1 MTMDELIKEIIKL
14 INQSTKSINIR
25 ISGHGA
31 SGKSTF
37 TNHLISK
44 LEDEIYN
51 LLETDPYI
59 IDSSIRK
66 LAYVE
71 YDFSGQKY
79 KEKITGCMPLAH
91 ELNSLKRDILALK
104 NGMDII
110 TINEP
115 WAPSVK
121 LNGNR
126 KINIFEG
133 LSLFILDKAL
143 FDISIVFKCDE
154 ETEMLRRLDRDVNI
168 RGGNPDSIKLTQALR
183 RRQYEH
189 FMMPLEFEFDY
200 VIDTSNNA
208 FIMEKSI

>member
-1 MTMDELIKEIIKL
+1 MTMDEFIKEIIKL
-14 INQSTKSINIR
+14 INQSTQSINIR

-44 LEDEIYN
+44 LEHETYN

-59 IDSSIRK
+59 IDSGIRK
-66 LAYVE
+66 LAYAE
-71 YDFSGQKY
+71 YVFNGQKY

-104 NGMDII
+104 KGMDII
-110 TINEP
+110 TIDEP

-126 KINIFEG
+126 QINIFEG
-133 LSLFILDKAL
+133 LSLFFLDKAL

-154 ETEMLRRLDRDVNI
+154 KTEILRRLDRDVNI
-168 RGGNPDSIKLTQALR
+168 RGGNSDYIKSTQALR

-189 FMMPLEFEFDY
+189 FMKPLEAEFDY
-200 VIDTSNNA
+200 VIETSNNT

>member
-1 MTMDELIKEIIKL
+1 MDEFIEEIQKV
-14 INQSTKSINIR
+14 INQSTQSINIR

-37 TNHLISK
+37 TNQLISK
-44 LEDEIYN
+44 LEDETYN

-59 IDSSIRK
+59 IDSGIRK
-66 LAYVE
+66 LAYAE
-71 YDFSGQKY
+71 YVFDGQMY

-110 TINEP
+110 TIDEP
-115 WAPSVK
+115 WASSVI

-133 LSLFILDKAL
+133 LSIFFLDKAL
-143 FDISIVFKCDE
+143 FDISIVFKCDD

-168 RGGNPDSIKLTQALR
+168 RGRNPDYIKSTQALR

-189 FMMPLEFEFDY
+189 FMMPLEAEFDY

-208 FIMEKSI
+208 FIMEKPI